1 MKSVGLNPHRSNR
14 RAAPRIG
21 KPAAWLSLAA
31 LLGSAA
37 LGPGAHAQIPK
48 DPQTRDLAAL
58 SLEELSNIKV
68 TSVSGVEE
76 PLSDAAASIFV
87 ITNEDIRRSAA
98 TTLPEALRLAPNLQ
112 VARVDARNYAIT
124 ARGSNGVF
132 ENKMLVLID
141 GRTVY
146 SPLFSGVFWD
156 AQDVMLEDI
165 DRIEVISGP
174 GGTLWGSNA
183 VNGVINV
190 ITRSSKDTQGGL
202 LVAGAGNRENGDALR
217 YGGKLDNGGSYRVYG
232 KYADYENTTGAN
244 GVRMEDGWRRSQ
256 AGFRTDWEASAG
268 SAFTLQ
274 GDAYRGDL
282 HQAGTQ
288 AIIIGGANINGS
300 WNKLLDN
307 GSRFRLQ
314 AYWDHTDRNQPG
326 AYIDHLDTANIELQ
340 HSFKLTPGQEI
351 VWGAGYRYSWDRV
364 QNGTA
369 FSFLPA
375 SLNMHWGNVFAQDEI
390 ALRDNL
396 HLTVGAKVETN
407 IYTGA
412 ELLPSVRLAWKVAP
426 QHLLWSAISR
436 VVRAPSRIDRDFYSP
451 SKPLSVVG
459 GVPQYLIAGGPSF
472 ASEVAKVYEIG
483 YRGQVLPSVSF
494 SSTAFYQD
502 YDHVRTLEPGPGG
515 INLTFQN
522 KASGS
527 SSGLENWG
535 TWQVL
540 KSWRLSAGYVW
551 QHVRTKLDPD
561 SHDVSTAS
569 ALAGDDPA
577 SYWSLRSSVDI
588 ARNQE
593 LDVSLRHVGALPA
606 PVVPAYY
613 AVDLRYAWRVTPKAT
628 VALIGQ
634 NLFDKSHPE
643 FGTAPGYSQLD
654 RSFFVKLNL
663 RF

>member
-1 MKSVGLNPHRSNR
+1 MKFGWPNPRRSKRYGAATGHRE
-14 RAAPRIG
+14 PV
-21 KPAAWLSLAA
+21 WLALAA
-31 LLGSAA
+31 LLGSTA
-37 LGPGAHAQIPK
+37 LITAHAQSP
-48 DPQTRDLAAL
+48 PTRELVGL

-76 PLSDAAASIFV
+76 PLADAAASIFV

-98 TTLPEALRLAPNLQ
+98 TTLPEALRIAPNLQ

-156 AQDVMLEDI
+156 AQDVMLEDV

-232 KYADYENTTGAN
+232 KFADYEDTTSAS
-244 GVRMEDGWRRSQ
+244 GVRQKDGWHRGQ
-256 AGFRTDWEASAG
+256 VGFRTDFEASAG

-274 GDAYRGDL
+274 GDAYRGNL

-288 AIIIGGANINGS
+288 DIVIGGVNLNGT
-300 WNKLLDN
+300 WNKLLDD
-307 GSRFRLQ
+307 GSKFRLQ

-326 AYIDHLDTANIELQ
+326 AYIDVLNTASIEAQ
-340 HSFKLTPGQEI
+340 HSFKPTPGQEI
-351 VWGAGYRYSWDRV
+351 VWGGGYRFAWDRL
-364 QNGTA
+364 QNAAT

-375 SLNMHWGNVFAQDEI
+375 SFDLHWGNIFAQDEI

-396 HLTVGAKVETN
+396 HLTLGAKVETN
-407 IYTGA
+407 NYTGA
-412 ELLPSVRLAWKVAP
+412 EFLPSARLAWKVAP
-426 QHLLWSAISR
+426 QHLLWAAASR
-436 VVRAPSRIDRDFYSP
+436 AVRAPSRIDRDFYSP
-451 SKPLSVVG
+451 SSPKVVG
-459 GVPQYLIAGGPSF
+459 GVPQYVFAGGPNF
-472 ASEVAKVYEIG
+472 ASEVAKVYELG
-483 YRGQVLPSVSF
+483 YRGQPLPSVSF

-515 INLTFQN
+515 ILLTFQN
-522 KASGS
+522 KASGVAR
-527 SSGLENWG
+527 GVENWG
-535 TWQVL
+535 TWQVM
-540 KSWRLSAGYVW
+540 KTWRLSAGYVW

-561 SHDVSTAS
+561 SHDVSSAS

-588 ARNQE
+588 ARDHE
-593 LDVSLRHVGALPA
+593 FDVSLRHVSALPA
-606 PVVPAYY
+606 PAVPAYY

-634 NLFDKSHPE
+634 NLFDKSHAE
-643 FGTAPGYSQLD
+643 FGSFPGYSQLD